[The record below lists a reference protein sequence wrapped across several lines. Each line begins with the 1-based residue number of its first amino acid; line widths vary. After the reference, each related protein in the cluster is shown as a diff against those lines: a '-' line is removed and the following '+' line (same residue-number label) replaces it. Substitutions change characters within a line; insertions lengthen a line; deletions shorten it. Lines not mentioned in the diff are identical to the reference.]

1 MAFSVA
7 NATSYATSMLK
18 LSSSALN
25 SADEL
30 RIANLINTEIVM
42 FHLWNWSITAGTD
55 IAISSGTQEYS
66 MDSGD
71 QNKVLAIYKSNL
83 LSGSTEEPQLMNWSA
98 TGLPRRLSGA
108 ATGQPIAV
116 GLISPTK
123 ITLWPTPDAT
133 YTFQWHYHA
142 RPAIFTVNSTAW
154 DIPEA
159 FTDVV
164 KAGVLWQVMVLQDD
178 VREEPQK
185 QTFFSLLANHK
196 RVETMTTGRR
206 RL

>member
-25 SADEL
+25 AADEL

-42 FHLWNWSITAGTD
+42 FHLWHWSIVAGTD
-55 IAISSGTQEYS
+55 IPISSGTQEYD
-66 MDSGD
+66 MAAGD
-71 QNKVLAIYKSNL
+71 VNKVLGIFKSNL
-83 LSGSTEEPQLMNWSA
+83 LSGSTEEPQLMNWSV

-116 GLISPTK
+116 GLISSK
-123 ITLWPTPDAT
+123 RITLWPTPDAT

-154 DIPEA
+154 DIPEE

-178 VREEPQK
+178 VREDTQK
-185 QTFFSLLANHK
+185 QTFFSLLSNHK
-196 RVETMTTGRR
+196 RIEMMTTGRR
-206 RL
+206 KI

>member
-25 SADEL
+25 AADEL
-30 RIANLINTEIVM
+30 RIANLVNTEIFM
-42 FHLWNWSITAGTD
+42 FHLCNWSIAAGTD
-55 IAISSGTQEYS
+55 IAISSGTQEYN
-66 MDSGD
+66 MAAGD
-71 QNKVLAIYKSNL
+71 QDKVLAIFKANL
-83 LSGSTEEPQLMNWSA
+83 LSGSTEEPQLIPWSA
-98 TGLPRRLSGA
+98 GGLPRRLSGG

-116 GLISPTK
+116 GLISPTR

-133 YTFQWHYHA
+133 YTFQWHYFA
-142 RPAIFTVNSTAW
+142 RPIIFTANSESW

-178 VREEPQK
+178 VREEQQK
-185 QTFFSLLANHK
+185 QNFFSLLGNHK
-196 RVETMTTGRR
+196 RVEAMTTGIRR
-206 RL
+206 T

>member
-7 NATSYATSMLK
+7 NASSYATSMLK

-25 SADEL
+25 AADEL

-42 FHLWNWSITAGTD
+42 FHLWHWSIAAGTD

-164 KAGVLWQVMVLQDD
+164 KAGVLWQVMILQDD
-178 VREEPQK
+178 VREERQK
-185 QTFFSLLANHK
+185 QNFFSLLGNHK
-196 RVETMTTGRR
+196 RVEAMTTGIRR
-206 RL
+206 N